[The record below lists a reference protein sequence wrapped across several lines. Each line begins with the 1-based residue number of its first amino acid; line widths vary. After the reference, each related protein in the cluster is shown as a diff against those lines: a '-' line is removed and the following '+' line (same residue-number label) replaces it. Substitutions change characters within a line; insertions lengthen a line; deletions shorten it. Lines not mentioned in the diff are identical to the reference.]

1 VTSATGSRGAR
12 REPASKPDPQA
23 LLDAVFAQPE
33 IGMAAVDRHL
43 RCLRV
48 NDAFSRCWDRSPSDL
63 VGKTLGDALPAP
75 ASEIETAQ
83 RRVLET
89 GVPHVGQEVVVRG
102 VGDPERH
109 SSCRFHHHP
118 ILSSDGT
125 VAGVTSIVVEFAG
138 SSAARHDLADAPA
151 RSETHLSELE
161 ALTRYRTMFEGAS
174 AGILRVRADGHIVEA
189 NPAMERMLGYTAA
202 ELAAMGFR
210 EYTHADDVDHN
221 LALFTELMAG
231 ERESF
236 QLEKRCFRKDGEL
249 VWAQVTAAL
258 ERDADGRPAFAIS
271 MFENITERKIAQEA
285 LRRQAELNEHQALH
299 DTLTGLANRRK
310 LYGDVE
316 RALAVLP
323 EGATLA
329 LGIYDLDGFKAYND
343 TFGHPAGDALLSRLG
358 RRLAMSLDGR
368 GTAYRMGGDEFCV
381 ITHASDAEAALDD
394 ARAALTDQGEQFSIR
409 CSRGSAVI
417 PSEATTLER
426 ALHLADERLYCDKR
440 AGKMS
445 ESMEVRDA
453 LVQVIVEQSHDL
465 ARHVINV
472 AELAAAT
479 AARLGLSPEDVA
491 CTRIAAELHD
501 IGKAAIPEAILSKPG
516 PLDPDEWE
524 FIKRHTLI
532 GERIVAAAPAL
543 ARIAPI
549 VRSSHERADGSG
561 YPDGLDAEAIPLGA
575 RIVAVVDAFDAM
587 IAGRPYRPAVPV
599 EEAIAELRRCTGS
612 QFDAA
617 VVQAF
622 VDVIERT
629 EHRTR
634 AA

>member
-1 VTSATGSRGAR
+1 
-12 REPASKPDPQA
+12 
-23 LLDAVFAQPE
+23 VFEQSE
-33 IGMAAVDRHL
+33 IGVAAVDRDL
-43 RCLRV
+43 RCLRA
-48 NDAFSRCWDRSPSDL
+48 NEAFSRCWDRPPSDL

-83 RRVLET
+83 RHVVET
-89 GVPHVGQEVVVRG
+89 GVPHVGQDVVVGG
-102 VGDPERH
+102 VGDSEPH
-109 SSCRFHHHP
+109 SSYRFHHHP

-125 VAGVTSIVVEFAG
+125 VAGVTSIVIELAG
-138 SSAARHDLADAPA
+138 SSVAGHSIDDAAPGH
-151 RSETHLSELE
+151 SETHLSELE
-161 ALTRYRTMFEGAS
+161 ALSRYRTMFEGAS

-210 EYTHADDVDHN
+210 EYTHADDVEHN

-258 ERDADGRPAFAIS
+258 ERDADGLPAFAIS

-285 LRRQAELNEHQALH
+285 LRRQAEINEHQALH

-358 RRLAMSLDGR
+358 RRLAASLDGR

-381 ITHASDAEAALDD
+381 VTYASDAEAALED
-394 ARAALTDQGEQFSIR
+394 ARAALSDQGEQFSIR
-409 CSRGSAVI
+409 CSRGSAVM
-417 PSEATTLER
+417 PVEAATLER
-426 ALHLADERLYCDKR
+426 ALHLADERLYSDKR

-453 LVQVIVEQSHDL
+453 LVQVIVEQSQDL

-561 YPDGLDAEAIPLGA
+561 YPDGLGAEAIPLGA

-622 VDVIERT
+622 VDVIERA
-629 EHRTR
+629 ENRTR